1 MAGQLGYRDERT
13 VLAWCVRHKLEP
25 HKDGKQWYVF
35 EDDFNIELIKLR
47 NGKKA
52 IFEIPKIKPC
62 VVHPEIEYSR
72 KQRLAK
78 IQAKDQQKEQANWPV
93 HFLQ

>member
-1 MAGQLGYRDERT
+1 MAEQLGYKDERT

-35 EDDFNIELIKLR
+35 EEDFNIEIAKLR

-52 IFEIPKIKPC
+52 IFEIPKIESYS
-62 VVHPEIEYSR
+62 VHPEIESSR
-72 KQRLAK
+72 KRRFDK
-78 IQAKDQQKEQANWPV
+78 IKAQDQQKEQANWPV
-93 HFLQ
+93 HLLQ